1 MYYFP
6 AGEAWLKKHP
16 LLTVMLC
23 VAIGGAF
30 ASYAGVQWR
39 ELRGFGTSPRP
50 MPVEHAVAP
59 VGEFAPGQWVELQGE
74 LRFDCASAAIVRSS
88 TLENYIFGHAAETYV
103 PATDEQRQRL
113 FVFVLDHAAI
123 CELAMRRPWRG
134 VIRSA
139 SRYDVDR
146 VRRSGF
152 VVPPALAQPPILF
165 QTFGGPKET
174 RKTLIMAA
182 VATALMV
189 MGAVLFWW
197 KHRLAEAK
205 EESGWAAYAG
215 KS

>member
-6 AGEAWLKKHP
+6 AGEKFLLRHP
-16 LLTVMLC
+16 FLTVMLC

-50 MPVEHAVAP
+50 LPVERAVAP
-59 VGEFAPGQWVELQGE
+59 AGDFAPGQWVELQGE
-74 LRFDCASAAIVRSS
+74 LRFDCASTAIVRGS

-103 PATDEQRQRL
+103 PATDIQRQRV
-113 FVFVLDHAAI
+113 FVFVLDRAAI
-123 CELAMRRPWRG
+123 CEDAMRRPWHG

-139 SRYDVDR
+139 SRYDLDR
-146 VRRSGF
+146 VRRYGF
-152 VVPPALAQPPILF
+152 VMPASMSQPPIRF
-165 QTFGGPKET
+165 DTFGGPGDT

-182 VATALMV
+182 VAAALMA
-189 MGAVLFWW
+189 MGAALFWW
-197 KHRLAEAK
+197 KYKIAEAK
-205 EESGWAAYAG
+205 QESGWAQYAG